1 MKEKKVLNQLISLLP
16 MPAVVIDN
24 KGVIEEANLVFKEKF
39 NFNRI
44 SKRNSIKLQAFLNFD
59 ITNLLQ
65 RLSVNDMTISTYD
78 YKFIDLNENEVFVDL
93 HFKSISKNKILMTL
107 DQKDTHKSH
116 YTQSSKILTDMFMSG
131 FIKSIARNISSPITN
146 LLGAIEL
153 IKLKNNSEEFDR
165 LMRIVS
171 DEGNKI
177 KNYLKMVNSFNSN
190 ITLENE
196 FSNIHKC
203 LNKSFDLIDKD
214 LMKNIY
220 INRNF
225 DPSIPKISYNES
237 LLIKCFYNILINFYE
252 NKKCTEIKIITKINH
267 NTFIK
272 SEELQKVLKLPIHVK
287 IIGNGESLDENIE
300 KFMFYPFITS
310 KGNSEGLGLTFVN
323 SILSSFGGHLK
334 YEKEKNLSTFN
345 LFFPINKIGANH

>member
-1 MKEKKVLNQLISLLP
+1 MKEKKALNQLISLLP
-16 MPAVVIDN
+16 MAAVVTDN

-44 SKRNSIKLQAFLNFD
+44 SKKNRVKLQTFLNFD
-59 ITNLLQ
+59 ITNFLQ

-78 YKFIDLNENEVFVDL
+78 YKFIDFNENEVFVDL

-107 DQKDTHKSH
+107 DQKDTHKSY

-131 FIKSIARNISSPITN
+131 FIKSISRNISSPITN

-153 IKLKNNSEEFDR
+153 IKVKNSSEERDR
-165 LMRIVS
+165 LMRIIS
-171 DEGNKI
+171 DEGDKI
-177 KNYLKMVNSFNSN
+177 KNYLTMVNSFNSN

-203 LNKSFDLIDKD
+203 LNKSFDLIDKN
-214 LMKNIY
+214 LIKNIY
-220 INRNF
+220 VNKDF
-225 DPSIPKISYNES
+225 DPSIPKISFKES
-237 LLIKCFYNILINFYE
+237 LLSKCFYNILINFYE
-252 NKKCTEIKIITKINH
+252 NKKCTEIKVITKINH

-310 KGNSEGLGLTFVN
+310 KVNSEGLGLTYVN
-323 SILSSFGGHLK
+323 SILSSFGGYLK
-334 YEKEKNLSTFN
+334 YEKERNLSTFN
-345 LFFPINKIGANH
+345 LFFPINNNRR

>member
-1 MKEKKVLNQLISLLP
+1 MKEKKALNQLISLLP
-16 MPAVVIDN
+16 MAAVVTDN

-44 SKRNSIKLQAFLNFD
+44 SKKNRVKLQTFLNFD
-59 ITNLLQ
+59 ITNFLQ

-78 YKFIDLNENEVFVDL
+78 YKFIDFNENEVFVDL

-107 DQKDTHKSH
+107 DQKDTHKS
-116 YTQSSKILTDMFMSG
+116 YYAQSSKILTDMFMSG
-131 FIKSIARNISSPITN
+131 FIKSISRNISSPVTN

-153 IKLKNNSEEFDR
+153 IKVKNNSEEYDR
-165 LMRIVS
+165 LMRIIS
-171 DEGNKI
+171 DEGDKI
-177 KNYLKMVNSFNSN
+177 KNYLTMVNSFNSN

-203 LNKSFDLIDKD
+203 LNKSFDLIDKN
-214 LMKNIY
+214 LIKNIY
-220 INRNF
+220 VNKDF
-225 DPSIPKISYNES
+225 DPSIPKISYKET

-252 NKKCTEIKIITKINH
+252 NKKCTEIKVITKINH

-272 SEELQKVLKLPIHVK
+272 SEELQKVLKLAIHVK

-310 KGNSEGLGLTFVN
+310 KVNSEGLGLTYVN
-323 SILSSFGGHLK
+323 SILSSFGGYLN
-334 YEKEKNLSTFN
+334 YEKERNLSTFN
-345 LFFPINKIGANH
+345 LFFPINNNRR

>member
-1 MKEKKVLNQLISLLP
+1 MKEKKALNQLISLLP
-16 MPAVVIDN
+16 MAAVVTDN

-44 SKRNSIKLQAFLNFD
+44 SKKNRVKLQTFLNFD
-59 ITNLLQ
+59 ITNFLQ

-78 YKFIDLNENEVFVDL
+78 YKFIDFNENEVFVDL

-107 DQKDTHKSH
+107 DQKDTHKSY

-131 FIKSIARNISSPITN
+131 FIKSISRNISSPITN

-153 IKLKNNSEEFDR
+153 IKVKNSSEERDR
-165 LMRIVS
+165 LMRIIS
-171 DEGNKI
+171 DEGDKI
-177 KNYLKMVNSFNSN
+177 KNYLTMVNSFNSN
-190 ITLENE
+190 ITLESE

-203 LNKSFDLIDKD
+203 LNKSFDLIDKN
-214 LMKNIY
+214 LIKNIY
-220 INRNF
+220 VNKDF
-225 DPSIPKISYNES
+225 DPSIPKISYNEA

-252 NKKCTEIKIITKINH
+252 NKKCTEIKVITKINH

-310 KGNSEGLGLTFVN
+310 KVNSEGLGLTYVN
-323 SILSSFGGHLK
+323 SILSSFGGYLK
-334 YEKEKNLSTFN
+334 YEKERNLSTFN
-345 LFFPINKIGANH
+345 LFFPINNNRR

>member
-1 MKEKKVLNQLISLLP
+1 MKEKKALNQLISLLP
-16 MPAVVIDN
+16 MAAVVTDN

-44 SKRNSIKLQAFLNFD
+44 SKKNRVKLQTFLNFD
-59 ITNLLQ
+59 ITNFLQ

-78 YKFIDLNENEVFVDL
+78 YKFIDFNENEVFVDL

-107 DQKDTHKSH
+107 DQKDTHKS
-116 YTQSSKILTDMFMSG
+116 YYAQSSKILTDMFMSG
-131 FIKSIARNISSPITN
+131 FIKSISRNISSPVTN

-153 IKLKNNSEEFDR
+153 IKVKNNSEERDR
-165 LMRIVS
+165 LMRIIS
-171 DEGNKI
+171 DEGDKI
-177 KNYLKMVNSFNSN
+177 KKYLTMVNSFNSN

-203 LNKSFDLIDKD
+203 LNKSFDLIDKN
-214 LMKNIY
+214 LIKNIY
-220 INRNF
+220 VNKDF

-252 NKKCTEIKIITKINH
+252 NKKCTEIKVITKINH

-272 SEELQKVLKLPIHVK
+272 SEELQKVLKLAIHVK

-310 KGNSEGLGLTFVN
+310 KVNSEGLGLTYVN
-323 SILSSFGGHLK
+323 SILSSFGGYLK
-334 YEKEKNLSTFN
+334 YDKEKNLSTFN
-345 LFFPINKIGANH
+345 LYFPINNSRR

>member
-1 MKEKKVLNQLISLLP
+1 MKEKKALNQLISLLP
-16 MPAVVIDN
+16 MAAVVTDN

-44 SKRNSIKLQAFLNFD
+44 SKKNRVKLQTFLNFD
-59 ITNLLQ
+59 ITNFLQ

-78 YKFIDLNENEVFVDL
+78 YKFIDFNENEVFVDL

-107 DQKDTHKSH
+107 DQKDTHKS
-116 YTQSSKILTDMFMSG
+116 YYAQSSKILTDMFMSG
-131 FIKSIARNISSPITN
+131 FIKSISRNISSPVTN

-153 IKLKNNSEEFDR
+153 IKVKNNSEEYDR
-165 LMRIVS
+165 LMRIIS
-171 DEGNKI
+171 DEGDKI
-177 KNYLKMVNSFNSN
+177 KNYLTMVNSFNSN

-203 LNKSFDLIDKD
+203 LNKSFDLIDKN
-214 LMKNIY
+214 LIKNIY
-220 INRNF
+220 VNKDF
-225 DPSIPKISYNES
+225 DPSIPKISYKET

-252 NKKCTEIKIITKINH
+252 NKKCTEIKVITKINH

-272 SEELQKVLKLPIHVK
+272 SEELQKVLKLAIHVK

-310 KGNSEGLGLTFVN
+310 KVNSEGLGLTYVN
-323 SILSSFGGHLK
+323 SILSSFGGYLK
-334 YEKEKNLSTFN
+334 YEKERNLSTFN
-345 LFFPINKIGANH
+345 LFFPINNNNRR

>member
-1 MKEKKVLNQLISLLP
+1 MKEKKVLNQLIALLP

-24 KGVIEEANLVFKEKF
+24 KGIIEEANIVFKEKF

-44 SKRNSIKLQAFLNFD
+44 SKKNRIKLQTFLNFD
-59 ITNLLQ
+59 ITNFLQ

-78 YKFIDLNENEVFVDL
+78 YKFIDLNENEVLVDL

-107 DQKDTHKSH
+107 DQKDTHKS
-116 YTQSSKILTDMFMSG
+116 YYNQSSKVLSDMFMNG
-131 FIKSIARNISSPITN
+131 FIKSISRNISSPITN

-153 IKLKNNSEEFDR
+153 IKLKNNAEELDR
-165 LMRIVS
+165 LMRIIT

-177 KNYLKMVNSFNSN
+177 KNYISMVNSFNSN

-196 FSNIHKC
+196 YSNIHKC
-203 LNKSFDLIDKD
+203 LNKSFDLIDNS
-214 LMKNIY
+214 LIKNIY
-220 INRNF
+220 VIRDL
-225 DPSIPKISYNES
+225 DPSIPDISYKES

-252 NKKCTEIKIITKINH
+252 NKKCNEITIITKINH

-287 IIGNGESLDENIE
+287 IVGNGEDLDENIE

-310 KGNSEGLGLTFVN
+310 KNNAEGLGLTFVN
-323 SILSSFGGHLK
+323 STLSSYGGHLK

-345 LFFPINKIGANH
+345 LFFPISKNRR

>member
-24 KGVIEEANLVFKEKF
+24 KGIIVEANIVFKEKF

-44 SKRNSIKLQAFLNFD
+44 SKKNRVKLQTFLNFD
-59 ITNLLQ
+59 ITNFLQ

-78 YKFIDLNENEVFVDL
+78 YKFIDFNENEVFVDL
-93 HFKSISKNKILMTL
+93 HFKSISKDKILMTL
-107 DQKDTHKSH
+107 DQKETHKS
-116 YTQSSKILTDMFMSG
+116 YYFQSSKILTDMFMNG
-131 FIKSIARNISSPITN
+131 FIRSISRNISSPITN

-153 IKLKNNSEEFDR
+153 IKFKNSSEELDR
-165 LMRIVS
+165 LMRIII

-177 KNYLKMVNSFNSN
+177 KNYVSMVNSFHSN

-196 FSNIHKC
+196 YSNIHKC
-203 LNKSFDLIDKD
+203 LNKSFDLIDKN
-214 LMKNIY
+214 LIKNIY
-220 INRNF
+220 VNKDF
-225 DPSIPKISYNES
+225 DPSIPKINYNEL

-252 NKKCTEIKIITKINH
+252 NKKCTEIKVITKINH

-310 KGNSEGLGLTFVN
+310 KVNSEGLGLTYVN
-323 SILSSFGGHLK
+323 SILSSFGGYLK
-334 YEKEKNLSTFN
+334 YEKERNLSTFN
-345 LFFPINKIGANH
+345 LFFPINNNRR

>member
-1 MKEKKVLNQLISLLP
+1 MKEKKALNQLISLLP
-16 MPAVVIDN
+16 MAAVVTDN

-44 SKRNSIKLQAFLNFD
+44 SKKNRVKLQTFLNFD
-59 ITNLLQ
+59 ITNFLQ

-78 YKFIDLNENEVFVDL
+78 YKFIDFNENEVFVDL

-107 DQKDTHKSH
+107 DQKDTHKSY

-131 FIKSIARNISSPITN
+131 FIKSISRNISSPITN

-153 IKLKNNSEEFDR
+153 IKVKNNSEERDR
-165 LMRIVS
+165 LMRIIS
-171 DEGNKI
+171 DEGDKI
-177 KNYLKMVNSFNSN
+177 KNYLTKVNSFNSN
-190 ITLENE
+190 ISLENE

-203 LNKSFDLIDKD
+203 LNKSFDLIDNN
-214 LMKNIY
+214 LIKNIY
-220 INRNF
+220 VNKDF

-252 NKKCTEIKIITKINH
+252 NKKCTEIKVITKINH

-310 KGNSEGLGLTFVN
+310 KVNSEGLGLTYVN
-323 SILSSFGGHLK
+323 SILSSFGGYLK
-334 YEKEKNLSTFN
+334 YEKERNLSTFN
-345 LFFPINKIGANH
+345 LFFPINNNRR

>member
-1 MKEKKVLNQLISLLP
+1 MKEKKALNQLISLLP
-16 MPAVVIDN
+16 MAAVVTDN

-44 SKRNSIKLQAFLNFD
+44 SKKNRVKLQTFLNFD
-59 ITNLLQ
+59 ITNFLQ

-78 YKFIDLNENEVFVDL
+78 YKFIDFNENEVFVDL

-107 DQKDTHKSH
+107 DQKDTHKSY

-131 FIKSIARNISSPITN
+131 FIKSISRNISSPITN

-153 IKLKNNSEEFDR
+153 IKVKNNSEEHDR
-165 LMRIVS
+165 LMRIIS
-171 DEGNKI
+171 DEGDKI
-177 KNYLKMVNSFNSN
+177 KNYLTMVNSFNTN

-203 LNKSFDLIDKD
+203 LNKSFDLIDKN
-214 LMKNIY
+214 LIKNIY
-220 INRNF
+220 VNKDF
-225 DPSIPKISYNES
+225 DPSIPKISYKES

-252 NKKCTEIKIITKINH
+252 NKKCTEIKVITKINH

-272 SEELQKVLKLPIHVK
+272 SEDLQKVLKLPIHVK

-310 KGNSEGLGLTFVN
+310 KVNSEGLGLTYVN
-323 SILSSFGGHLK
+323 SILSSFGGYLK

-345 LFFPINKIGANH
+345 LFFPINNNRR

>member
-1 MKEKKVLNQLISLLP
+1 MKEKKILNQLISLLP

-24 KGVIEEANLVFKEKF
+24 KGIIEEANIVFKEKF
-39 NFNRI
+39 NLNKI
-44 SKRNSIKLQAFLNFD
+44 SKKSRVKLQTFLNFD
-59 ITNLLQ
+59 ITNFLQ

-107 DQKDTHKSH
+107 DQKDINKSY
-116 YTQSSKILTDMFMSG
+116 YTQSSKILTDMFMNG
-131 FIKSIARNISSPITN
+131 FTKSISRNISSPITN

-153 IKLKNNSEEFDR
+153 IKLKNNTEELERF
-165 LMRIVS
+165 MRIITE
-171 DEGNKI
+171 EGNKI
-177 KNYLKMVNSFNSN
+177 KSYVSMINSFNSN

-196 FSNIHKC
+196 YSNIHKC
-203 LNKSFDLIDKD
+203 LNKSFDLIDQN
-214 LMKNIY
+214 LIRNIHVL
-220 INRNF
+220 RDF
-225 DPSIPKISYNES
+225 DPSIPDISYNDN

-287 IIGNGESLDENIE
+287 IIGDAINLDENTE

-310 KGNSEGLGLTFVN
+310 KDNAEGLGLTFVN

-334 YEKEKNLSTFN
+334 YEREKKLSSFS
-345 LFFPINKIGANH
+345 LFFPIKKTRR

>member
-24 KGVIEEANLVFKEKF
+24 KGIIEEANIIFKEKF

-44 SKRNSIKLQAFLNFD
+44 SKRNRVKLQTFLNFD
-59 ITNLLQ
+59 ITNFLQ

-107 DQKDTHKSH
+107 DQKDTHKSY
-116 YTQSSKILTDMFMSG
+116 YTQSSKILTDMFMRG
-131 FIKSIARNISSPITN
+131 FIKSISRNISSPITN

-153 IKLKNNSEEFDR
+153 VKLKNSSEEFDR
-165 LMRIVS
+165 FMRIITE
-171 DEGNKI
+171 EGNKI
-177 KNYLKMVNSFNSN
+177 KSYVSMINSFNSN
-190 ITLENE
+190 ITLKNE
-196 FSNIHKC
+196 YSNIHKC
-203 LNKSFDLIDKD
+203 LNKSFDLIDQS
-214 LMKNIY
+214 LIRNIHVL
-220 INRNF
+220 RDF
-225 DPSIPKISYNES
+225 DPSIPDISYNEN
-237 LLIKCFYNILINFYE
+237 LLIKCFYNILINCYE

-287 IIGNGESLDENIE
+287 IIGDGINLDENIE

-310 KGNSEGLGLTFVN
+310 KFNAEGLGLTFVN
-323 SILSSFGGHLK
+323 SILSSYGGYFK
-334 YEKEKNLSTFN
+334 YEREKNLSTFN
-345 LFFPINKIGANH
+345 LFFPIDKNRR

>member
-1 MKEKKVLNQLISLLP
+1 MKEKKALNQLISLLP
-16 MPAVVIDN
+16 MAAVVTDN

-44 SKRNSIKLQAFLNFD
+44 SKKNRVKLQTFLNFD
-59 ITNLLQ
+59 ITNFLQ

-78 YKFIDLNENEVFVDL
+78 YKFIDFNENEVFVDL

-107 DQKDTHKSH
+107 DQKDTHKSY

-131 FIKSIARNISSPITN
+131 FIKSISRNISSPITN

-153 IKLKNNSEEFDR
+153 IKVKNNSEERDR
-165 LMRIVS
+165 LMRIIS
-171 DEGNKI
+171 DEGDKI
-177 KNYLKMVNSFNSN
+177 KNYLTMVNSFNSN

-203 LNKSFDLIDKD
+203 LNKSFDLIDKN
-214 LMKNIY
+214 LIKNIY
-220 INRNF
+220 VNRDF

-252 NKKCTEIKIITKINH
+252 NKKCTEIKVITKINH

-310 KGNSEGLGLTFVN
+310 KVNSEGLGLTYVN
-323 SILSSFGGHLK
+323 SILSSFGGYLK

-345 LFFPINKIGANH
+345 LFFPINNNRR

>member
-44 SKRNSIKLQAFLNFD
+44 SKRNRIKLQAFLNFD
-59 ITNLLQ
+59 ITNILQ

-146 LLGAIEL
+146 LLGATEL

-165 LMRIVS
+165 LMRIIS

-310 KGNSEGLGLTFVN
+310 KVNSEGLGLTFVN
-323 SILSSFGGHLK
+323 SILSSLGGHLK

-345 LFFPINKIGANH
+345 LFFPINKNRS

>member
-1 MKEKKVLNQLISLLP
+1 MKEKKALNQLISLLP
-16 MPAVVIDN
+16 MAAVVTDN

-44 SKRNSIKLQAFLNFD
+44 SKKNRVKLQTFLNFD
-59 ITNLLQ
+59 ITNFLQ

-78 YKFIDLNENEVFVDL
+78 YKFIDFNENEVFVDL

-107 DQKDTHKSH
+107 DQKDTHKSY

-131 FIKSIARNISSPITN
+131 FIKSISRNISSPITN

-153 IKLKNNSEEFDR
+153 IKVKNNSEERDR
-165 LMRIVS
+165 LMRIIS
-171 DEGNKI
+171 DEGDKI
-177 KNYLKMVNSFNSN
+177 KNYLTMVNSFNSN

-203 LNKSFDLIDKD
+203 LNKSFDLIDKN
-214 LMKNIY
+214 LIKNIY
-220 INRNF
+220 VNKDF
-225 DPSIPKISYNES
+225 DPSIPKISYNEL

-310 KGNSEGLGLTFVN
+310 KVNSEGLGLTYVN
-323 SILSSFGGHLK
+323 SILSSFGGYLK
-334 YEKEKNLSTFN
+334 YEKERNLSTFN
-345 LFFPINKIGANH
+345 LFFPINNNRR

>member
-1 MKEKKVLNQLISLLP
+1 MKEKKGLNQLISLLP
-16 MPAVVIDN
+16 MPAVVVDN
-24 KGVIEEANLVFKEKF
+24 RGIIEDANILFREKF
-39 NFNRI
+39 KFNRI
-44 SKRNSIKLQAFLNFD
+44 SKKNRVKLQTFLNFD
-59 ITNLLQ
+59 ITNFLQ

-93 HFKSISKNKILMTL
+93 HFKSIKKNKILMTM
-107 DQKDTHKSH
+107 DQKEANNS
-116 YTQSSKILTDMFMSG
+116 YYAQSSKILTDMFMNG
-131 FIKSIARNISSPITN
+131 FIKSISRNISSPITN

-153 IKLKNNSEEFDR
+153 IKFKNSSEELDR
-165 LMRIVS
+165 LMRIII

-177 KNYLKMVNSFNSN
+177 KNYVSTINSFDSN
-190 ITLENE
+190 ITLETE
-196 FSNIHKC
+196 YSNIHKC
-203 LNKSFDLIDKD
+203 LNKSFDLIDQN
-214 LMKNIY
+214 LIRNIHVL
-220 INRNF
+220 RDF
-225 DPSIPKISYNES
+225 DPSIPDISYNDN

-287 IIGNGESLDENIE
+287 IIGDAINLDENTE

-310 KGNSEGLGLTFVN
+310 KDNAEGLGLTFVN

-334 YEKEKNLSTFN
+334 YEREKKLSSFS
-345 LFFPINKIGANH
+345 LFFPIKKTRR

>member
-1 MKEKKVLNQLISLLP
+1 MQT
-16 MPAVVIDN
+16 
-24 KGVIEEANLVFKEKF
+24 
-39 NFNRI
+39 
-44 SKRNSIKLQAFLNFD
+44 FLNFD
-59 ITNLLQ
+59 ITNFLH

-78 YKFIDLNENEVFVDL
+78 YKFIDFNENEVFVDL

-107 DQKDTHKSH
+107 DQKDTHKSY

-131 FIKSIARNISSPITN
+131 FIKSISRNISSPITN
-146 LLGAIEL
+146 LLGAIDL
-153 IKLKNNSEEFDR
+153 IKLKSNSEEYDR
-165 LMRIVS
+165 LMRIIL
-171 DEGNKI
+171 DEGDKI
-177 KNYLKMVNSFNSN
+177 KNYLTMVNSFNSN

-203 LNKSFDLIDKD
+203 LNKSFDLIDKN
-214 LMKNIY
+214 LIKNIY
-220 INRNF
+220 VKKDF
-225 DPSIPKISYNES
+225 DPSIPKISYNET
-237 LLIKCFYNILINFYE
+237 LLIKCFYNILINFFE

-287 IIGNGESLDENIE
+287 IIGNGESIAENIE

-310 KGNSEGLGLTFVN
+310 KVNSEGLGLTYVN
-323 SILSSFGGHLK
+323 SVLSSFGGYLK

-345 LFFPINKIGANH
+345 LFFPINNNRR

>member
-1 MKEKKVLNQLISLLP
+1 MKEKKALNQLISLLP
-16 MPAVVIDN
+16 MAAVVTDN

-44 SKRNSIKLQAFLNFD
+44 SKKNRVKLQTFLNFD
-59 ITNLLQ
+59 ITNFLQ

-78 YKFIDLNENEVFVDL
+78 YKFIDFNENEVFVDL

-107 DQKDTHKSH
+107 DQKDTHKSY

-131 FIKSIARNISSPITN
+131 FIKSISRNISSPITN

-153 IKLKNNSEEFDR
+153 IKVKNNSEERDR
-165 LMRIVS
+165 LMRIIS
-171 DEGNKI
+171 DEGDKI
-177 KNYLKMVNSFNSN
+177 KNYLTMVNSFNSN

-203 LNKSFDLIDKD
+203 LNKSFDLIDKN
-214 LMKNIY
+214 LIKNIY
-220 INRNF
+220 VNKDF

-252 NKKCTEIKIITKINH
+252 NKKCTEIKVITKINH

-310 KGNSEGLGLTFVN
+310 KVNSEGLGLTYVN
-323 SILSSFGGHLK
+323 SILSSFGGYLK
-334 YEKEKNLSTFN
+334 YEKERNLSTFN
-345 LFFPINKIGANH
+345 LFFPINNNRR

>member
-1 MKEKKVLNQLISLLP
+1 MKEKKALNQLISLLP
-16 MPAVVIDN
+16 MAAVVTDN

-44 SKRNSIKLQAFLNFD
+44 SKKNRVKLQTFLNFD
-59 ITNLLQ
+59 ITNFLQ

-78 YKFIDLNENEVFVDL
+78 YKFIDFNENEVFVDL

-107 DQKDTHKSH
+107 DQKDTHKSY

-131 FIKSIARNISSPITN
+131 FIKSISRNISSPITN

-153 IKLKNNSEEFDR
+153 LMVKNNSEEYDR
-165 LMRIVS
+165 LMRIIS

-177 KNYLKMVNSFNSN
+177 KNYLTMVNSFNSN

-203 LNKSFDLIDKD
+203 LNKSFDLIDKN
-214 LMKNIY
+214 LIKNIY
-220 INRNF
+220 VNKDF

-252 NKKCTEIKIITKINH
+252 NKKCTEIKVITKINH

-310 KGNSEGLGLTFVN
+310 KVNSEGLGLTYVN
-323 SILSSFGGHLK
+323 SILSSFGGYLK
-334 YEKEKNLSTFN
+334 YEKERNLSTFN
-345 LFFPINKIGANH
+345 LFFPINNNNRR

>member
-1 MKEKKVLNQLISLLP
+1 MKEKKALNQLISLLP
-16 MPAVVIDN
+16 MAAVVTDN

-44 SKRNSIKLQAFLNFD
+44 SKKNRVKLQTFLNFD
-59 ITNLLQ
+59 ITNFLQ

-78 YKFIDLNENEVFVDL
+78 YKFIDFNENEIFVDL

-107 DQKDTHKSH
+107 DQKDTHKSY

-131 FIKSIARNISSPITN
+131 FIKSISRNISSPITN
-146 LLGAIEL
+146 LLGGIEL
-153 IKLKNNSEEFDR
+153 IKVENNSEERDR
-165 LMRIVS
+165 LMRIIS
-171 DEGNKI
+171 DEADKI
-177 KNYLKMVNSFNSN
+177 KNYLTMVNSFNSN

-203 LNKSFDLIDKD
+203 LNKSFDLIDKNIV
-214 LMKNIY
+214 KNIY
-220 INRNF
+220 VNKDF

-252 NKKCTEIKIITKINH
+252 NKKCTEIKVITKINH

-310 KGNSEGLGLTFVN
+310 KVNSEGLGLTYVN
-323 SILSSFGGHLK
+323 SILSSFGGYLK
-334 YEKEKNLSTFN
+334 YEKERNLSTFN
-345 LFFPINKIGANH
+345 LFFPINNNRR

>member
-1 MKEKKVLNQLISLLP
+1 MKEKKALNQLISLLP

-24 KGVIEEANLVFKEKF
+24 KGVIVEANLVFREKF

-44 SKRNSIKLQAFLNFD
+44 SKRNRIKLQAFLNFD
-59 ITNLLQ
+59 ITNFLQ

-107 DQKDTHKSH
+107 DQKDNHKSH
-116 YTQSSKILTDMFMSG
+116 YTQSSKILTDMFMNG

-153 IKLKNNSEEFDR
+153 IKLKNNAEEFDR
-165 LMRIVS
+165 LMRIIS

-177 KNYLKMVNSFNSN
+177 KNYLNMVNSFNSN

-203 LNKSFDLIDKD
+203 LNKSFDLIDKN
-214 LMKNIY
+214 LIKNIY
-220 INRNF
+220 INKNF

-310 KGNSEGLGLTFVN
+310 KVNSEGLGLTFVN

-345 LFFPINKIGANH
+345 LFFPINKSRS

>member
-1 MKEKKVLNQLISLLP
+1 MKEKKALNQLISLLP
-16 MPAVVIDN
+16 MAAVVTDN

-44 SKRNSIKLQAFLNFD
+44 SKKNRVKLQTFLNFD
-59 ITNLLQ
+59 ITNFLQ

-78 YKFIDLNENEVFVDL
+78 YKFIDFNENEVFVDL
-93 HFKSISKNKILMTL
+93 HFKSISKNRILMTL
-107 DQKDTHKSH
+107 DQKDTHKSY
-116 YTQSSKILTDMFMSG
+116 YTQSSKNLTDMFMSG
-131 FIKSIARNISSPITN
+131 FIKSISRNISSPITN

-153 IKLKNNSEEFDR
+153 IKVKNNSEEHDR
-165 LMRIVS
+165 LMRIIS
-171 DEGNKI
+171 DEGDKI
-177 KNYLKMVNSFNSN
+177 KNYLTMVNSFNSN

-203 LNKSFDLIDKD
+203 LNKSFDLIDKN
-214 LMKNIY
+214 LIKNIY
-220 INRNF
+220 VNKDF
-225 DPSIPKISYNES
+225 DPSIPKISYKES

-252 NKKCTEIKIITKINH
+252 NKKCTEIKVITKINH

-272 SEELQKVLKLPIHVK
+272 SEDLQKVLKLPIHVK

-310 KGNSEGLGLTFVN
+310 KVNSEGLGLTYVN
-323 SILSSFGGHLK
+323 SILSSYGGYLK
-334 YEKEKNLSTFN
+334 YEKERNLSTFN
-345 LFFPINKIGANH
+345 LFFPINNNRR

>member
-1 MKEKKVLNQLISLLP
+1 MKEKKALNQLISLLP

-24 KGVIEEANLVFKEKF
+24 KGVIEEANLAFKEKF

-116 YTQSSKILTDMFMSG
+116 YTQSSKTLTDMFMNG

-153 IKLKNNSEEFDR
+153 IKLKNNTEEFDR
-165 LMRIVS
+165 LMKIIS

-252 NKKCTEIKIITKINH
+252 NKKCNEITIITKINH

-287 IIGNGESLDENIE
+287 IIGNGLTLEENIE
-300 KFMFYPFITS
+300 KFMFYPFISS
-310 KGNSEGLGLTFVN
+310 KVNAEGLGLTFVN
-323 SILSSFGGHLK
+323 SILSSYGGHLK
-334 YEKEKNLSTFN
+334 YEREKNLSTFN
-345 LFFPINKIGANH
+345 LFFPITNNRR